1 MMRKSTTTARTVE
14 RQSKNYCS
22 RNIMRTQTM
31 IFSIVLVLGL
41 VLWSPCEADIYSE
54 MATCACNLLY
64 QPVCASNN
72 ETYSNE
78 CVLKCATET
87 PTGRR
92 IGLHKIKDG
101 HCNEEL

>member
-1 MMRKSTTTARTVE
+1 
-14 RQSKNYCS
+14 
-22 RNIMRTQTM
+22 MRTQAM

-41 VLWSPCEADIYSE
+41 LLWSPCEADIYFE

-101 HCNEEL
+101 HCNEEF